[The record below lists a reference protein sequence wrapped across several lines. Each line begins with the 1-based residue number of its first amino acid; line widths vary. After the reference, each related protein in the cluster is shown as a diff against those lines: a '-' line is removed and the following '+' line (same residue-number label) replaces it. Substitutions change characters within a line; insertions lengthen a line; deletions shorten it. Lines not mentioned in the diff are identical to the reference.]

1 MIEGLLPRGLREE
14 RHFRWRGGEVS
25 RIEALS
31 DAVFALSLTLLVV
44 SLEVPRSSEELLR
57 VFWQFPAFAVCF
69 AFLLWVWY
77 EHFLFH
83 RRFGFEDAGTVAL
96 TGLLLFFVVFY
107 VYPLKFLSSV
117 LITGWFDPVSAVG
130 FGSRGTAVMLLYSG
144 GFVGIFVVLSLLYL
158 RAWRLRDALGLDA
171 AERVATRGSLRR
183 QLLSVAI
190 GLLSLALALALPR
203 FPAASGLIF
212 FLMGPAQAWNGFRT
226 ERELERVR
234 ARAAEEPTPPTAG

>member
-1 MIEGLLPRGLREE
+1 MTDRPLLPKALREE

-31 DAVFALSLTLLVV
+31 DAVFAFSLTLLVV
-44 SLEVPRSSEELLR
+44 SLEVPRSSVDLVR

-96 TGLLLFFVVFY
+96 TGVLLFFVVFY

-117 LITGWFDPVSAVG
+117 LITGALNPDAGTRFDLHG
-130 FGSRGTAVMLLYSG
+130 QAVMLLYSG
-144 GFVGIFVVLSLLYL
+144 GFVGIFAVLALLYW
-158 RAWRLRDALGLDA
+158 RAWRLREELGLDA
-171 AERVATRGSLRR
+171 AERVATRVSLRR

-190 GLLSLALALALPR
+190 GSLSLVLAVAVPQVPAL
-203 FPAASGLIF
+203 SGLVF
-212 FLMGPAQAWNGFRT
+212 FLMGPVQAWNGFRAGRELDRVVRDAT
-226 ERELERVR
+226 ER
-234 ARAAEEPTPPTAG
+234 